1 MGRDN
6 LTKQIWSLLV
16 LRHPFWLLAI
26 LLAHSQSAT
35 AGEMW
40 KLPSQSRNF
49 FSNSWGYDSYPY
61 FLVSSK
67 EIWKDRGQ
75 GHLSVPEHFFHGDQC
90 RFSHVPFCFTFHP
103 LLHTNKDRFQR
114 YMKKTQLPKE
124 QDLHLVNFHEISRC
138 SSIVFTTSFHWWSG
152 DHFFRCSFDDL
163 QPAHFGDGPRWAQA
177 RWAPLEVGGQRRF
190 SGGF

>member
-67 EIWKDRGQ
+67 EIWKDTGR
-75 GHLSVPEHFFHGDQC
+75 GHLSVPEHFFMGISADFLMFHFVS
-90 RFSHVPFCFTFHP
+90 RFTPFCKPTKIGS
-103 LLHTNKDRFQR
+103 KD
-114 YMKKTQLPKE
+114 MKKTQLPKE
-124 QDLHLVNFHEISRC
+124 QQDLHLVNFHEISRC
-138 SSIVFTTSFHWWSG
+138 SSLVFTTSFHWWSG

-177 RWAPLEVGGQRRF
+177 RWAPLEVGGRRRF